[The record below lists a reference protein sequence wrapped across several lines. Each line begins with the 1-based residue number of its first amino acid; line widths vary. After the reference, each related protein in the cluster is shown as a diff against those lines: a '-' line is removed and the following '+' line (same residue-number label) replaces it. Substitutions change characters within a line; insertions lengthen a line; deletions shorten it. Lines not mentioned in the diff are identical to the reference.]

1 MTKLA
6 FRSLPMLAHSLTILL
21 FGWPSDWLANK
32 YSTLT
37 SRRVFCVIGFG
48 GVAVIL
54 YGMKYIGCNVFVAVA
69 VLTFQFTVLFCQA
82 VCFILSGCL

>member
-1 MTKLA
+1 
-6 FRSLPMLAHSLTILL
+6 MLAHSLTILL

-69 VLTFQFTVLFCQA
+69 VLTFQFTVLSCQA
-82 VCFILSGCL
+82 VCVKVSVHAMDKKNTNLE